1 MVAWVKDL
9 DYIDHVTS
17 LRAFTAACWREAA
30 VVRGAYWMCDFS
42 GYDLRGDEMG
52 ESRPPRIKLVG
63 YKRGECVMSLQGAH
77 TTFLTQ
83 YIWGVDARGF

>member
-1 MVAWVKDL
+1 
-9 DYIDHVTS
+9 
-17 LRAFTAACWREAA
+17 
-30 VVRGAYWMCDFS
+30 MCDFS

-63 YKRGECVMSLQGAH
+63 YKRGECGMCLQGAH

-83 YIWGVDARGF
+83 YIWGVDARGFLIVMNENACGSSLALVQKQREVLTTTKSNATH